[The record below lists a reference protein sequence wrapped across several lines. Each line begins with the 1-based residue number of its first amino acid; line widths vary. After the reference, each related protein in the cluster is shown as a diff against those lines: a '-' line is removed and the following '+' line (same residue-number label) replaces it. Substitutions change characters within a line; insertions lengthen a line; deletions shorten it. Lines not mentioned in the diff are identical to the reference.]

1 VNVAKGAQSYCQ
13 INQKMEKSE
22 LIKKTFPFLEKELNS
37 EISEA
42 STLFKLHADQSI
54 LGEGDY
60 IKSFPMVLEGC
71 LRVVRLAEDGNELL
85 LYYLNQGEICSM
97 ALTCCMGLQKSNIKM
112 IAEED
117 SVVLTIPVDKP
128 EKWMS
133 EYKSWKEF
141 MMYSYKKR
149 FDELLDTIDSIAF
162 MKLDER
168 LIRFFEDRYRS
179 TGKTVFP
186 GTHQDIALQLN
197 TSREVVTR
205 LLKNLERKDLVVTE
219 RNSVDYSILVK
230 K

>member
-1 VNVAKGAQSYCQ
+1 MDKY
-13 INQKMEKSE
+13 E
-22 LIKKTFPFLEKELNS
+22 LIKKTFPFLEKDLIKEVSDFSVLYELR
-37 EISEA
+37 
-42 STLFKLHADQSI
+42 ADQSI

-60 IKSFPMVLEGC
+60 IKSFPMVLSGC
-71 LRVVRLAEDGNELL
+71 LRVVRISEEGNELL

-117 SVVLTIPVDKP
+117 SLVVMIPVDKP

-168 LIRFFEDRYRS
+168 IIRFFEDRYRS
-179 TGKTVFP
+179 TGRTVFH
-186 GTHQDIALQLN
+186 GTHQEIALQLN
-197 TSREVVTR
+197 TSREVVSR
-205 LLKNLERKDLVVTE
+205 LLRNLEKKMLIITE
-219 RNSVDYSILVK
+219 RNSVDYTGLVK
-230 K
+230 NQPPL